1 MPLDTKTLDVT
12 TGKWLR
18 SFDEPGQCDPP
29 VFGFNDL
36 HDFGLLLVRRISGMR
51 VEKITDAVS
60 IQLGLAVGTTKVTSY
75 TSSTPDNLVFP
86 ILLPVV
92 DSVGT
97 TLSALMSG
105 KTVKQ
110 ALLAEV
116 KVTTVLGGTNR
127 YYTNVFVA
135 PQINLDAVPDPSI
148 TEPATTMSEVRGV
161 MMPKVVPRGTRWL
174 WTDEVTGELNE
185 VYLSNRQWRTD
196 ILT

>member
-1 MPLDTKTLDVT
+1 MPLDTKTLDIT

-29 VFGFNDL
+29 TFGFKDL
-36 HDFGLLLVRRISGMR
+36 HDFGLLLVRRISGTR
-51 VEKITDAVS
+51 VEKITDAVAV
-60 IQLGLAVGTTKVTSY
+60 QFGLSVVTTKVTSY
-75 TSSTPDNLVFP
+75 TSSTPANYVFP
-86 ILLPVV
+86 FLLPVV
-92 DSVGT
+92 DSSGT
-97 TLSALMSG
+97 TLADLMSG

-110 ALLAEV
+110 GLLAEV

-148 TEPATTMSEVRGV
+148 TEPATTMSEVGGAFMR
-161 MMPKVVPRGTRWL
+161 KVVPRGTRWL